1 MDELASHRS
10 SNSTLVVWHS
20 PDKAEGL
27 AYLKHVQAKAN
38 GKPLAFRKGGAKALG
53 IRVPFEQ
60 NFASAALAR
69 QQLQNDVPI
78 SAQWIQVQDAK
89 EAQRLLDLARVY
101 DCKAKVGVVFQG
113 PTDKLACKPMKFASV
128 SSTGQKA
135 VATWHVTAL
144 TASGSP
150 EQQGTLK
157 STFKAPDRQLQILR
171 GVHPEDFC

>member
-1 MDELASHRS
+1 
-10 SNSTLVVWHS
+10 LVVWHS

-113 PTDKLACKPMKFASV
+113 PTDKHEICLCQQHRPKGCCHLACH
-128 SSTGQKA
+128 STHGFW
-135 VATWHVTAL
+135 VA
-144 TASGSP
+144 
-150 EQQGTLK
+150 
-157 STFKAPDRQLQILR
+157 
-171 GVHPEDFC
+171 